1 MARLFSLLGRRSKDS
16 APVRISGHVKWFQEG
31 VGYGIIKVDF
41 PSMLEGEG
49 EVFVHSTQ
57 IADIA
62 PLLRD
67 EPVEFEANQTAD
79 GYEAR
84 NVVRMEERYNGVVK
98 EWLEDRHCGL
108 IEAERGERLS

>member
-31 VGYGIIKVDF
+31 AGYGVIKVDF

-49 EVFVHSTQ
+49 EVFVHTTQ

-67 EPVEFEANQTAD
+67 EPVEFEATQTAD
-79 GYEAR
+79 GFEAR
-84 NVVRMEERYNGVVK
+84 NVVRMEVRYNSGVK
-98 EWLEDRHCGL
+98 E
-108 IEAERGERLS
+108 RLGGKNLGPS